1 MRWKLIMFI
10 DRHELT
16 ITAEFQRITTGYKHI
31 LIFLDGYYKAHQV
44 NGQLRNPTTALY
56 VMT

>member
-1 MRWKLIMFI
+1 MFI